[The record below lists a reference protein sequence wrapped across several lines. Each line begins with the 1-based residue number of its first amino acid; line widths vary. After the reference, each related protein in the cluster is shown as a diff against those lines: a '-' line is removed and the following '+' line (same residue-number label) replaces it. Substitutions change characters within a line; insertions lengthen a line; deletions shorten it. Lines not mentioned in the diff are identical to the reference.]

1 MPHSEPNDTAIA
13 TSTMPEDGSALAC
26 PDDPSGQP
34 QGGSQDRPEDAAS
47 AGADT
52 APSRLAAEADG
63 GPTARDLGADPNAH
77 IQTEA
82 GPQPSK
88 PAPAGMPAPPP
99 SGRETTG
106 GLPDPRSRWDH
117 YLEWLFANGACKANY
132 LVNWST
138 ERQYIY
144 VETPKVACTAVKRVL
159 QTAAQGGAE
168 PAANVHD
175 RLASPLPRVSEEFD
189 AFMALCDAPDTF
201 RFCFVRNPFTRIL
214 SCYLDKFVKND
225 WERARLAPT
234 LGFGPDAPPSF
245 RDFLEAVRAQP
256 EHERDIHW
264 ATQVFLLR
272 PNRFRYSFIGRFELF
287 DAQFAKICRELDLDY
302 APKPSDKAH
311 ATSAGA
317 ALAEHLGP
325 EEADLLRDIY
335 ADDFRFFGY
344 GWSPRVV

>member
-13 TSTMPEDGSALAC
+13 TSTMPDDGSALAC

-138 ERQYIY
+138 ERHYIY
-144 VETPKVACTAVKRVL
+144 VETPKARTNLSRLSLACCSFFL
-159 QTAAQGGAE
+159 FYC
-168 PAANVHD
+168 D
-175 RLASPLPRVSEEFD
+175 LPS
-189 AFMALCDAPDTF
+189 LY
-201 RFCFVRNPFTRIL
+201 NPF
-214 SCYLDKFVKND
+214 
-225 WERARLAPT
+225 
-234 LGFGPDAPPSF
+234 
-245 RDFLEAVRAQP
+245 
-256 EHERDIHW
+256 
-264 ATQVFLLR
+264 
-272 PNRFRYSFIGRFELF
+272 
-287 DAQFAKICRELDLDY
+287 KIY
-302 APKPSDKAH
+302 
-311 ATSAGA
+311 T
-317 ALAEHLGP
+317 
-325 EEADLLRDIY
+325 
-335 ADDFRFFGY
+335 FFN
-344 GWSPRVV
+344 VI